1 MPDLVMSATISRTLL
16 NLSPLQIND
25 GVVYRVSSES
35 FLSGQMQ
42 WTRNQISS
50 IYIDGA
56 VTVARSRQIMNE
68 NFAVEVAGF
77 NPANIG
83 AGVSQVYFQ
92 ANMAAL
98 IAAMSQDSFT
108 LDLLVGVN
116 PDTVHYTYTG
126 EAADVQVAWT
136 TPRFAA
142 MRGLVTFTMPR
153 QPVPMAGGV

>member
-1 MPDLVMSATISRTLL
+1 MPDLTMSATISRDLL
-16 NLSPLQIND
+16 GLSALQIND
-25 GVVYRVSSES
+25 GTVYRISSES

-68 NFAVEVAGF
+68 NFAVEVAGY
-77 NPANIG
+77 NPANLKL
-83 AGVSQVYFQ
+83 ALTQNYFQ

-98 IAAMSQDSFT
+98 IAAMSQDTLT
-108 LDLLVGVN
+108 LDLLVG
-116 PDTVHYTYTG
+116 PSGDQVHYTYTG

-153 QPVPMAGGV
+153 QPVPVAGGV